1 MIAAL
6 FRGEGFRTSSG
17 TQPPTGASGLD
28 EVLLHAPQM
37 NLVLHHGLLRRHP
50 WLVLVHLVSAPRLFV
65 WPVTSKGEART
76 RIGSHKRKESERRVN
91 GAPRTRRVTAALM
104 TAAITLAALIFGPL
118 PASQAVVGGTP
129 TDITS
134 HPWQVLVIAT
144 PDNRLCGGSIV
155 DTQWVITAAHCVA
168 GLRAVDLDVHA
179 GISALSDRAPG
190 NQVPVVQVLVHPD
203 WDEANYRND
212 VALLQL
218 RDPLPIGSSMAP
230 IALPSG
236 QDAALWP
243 PAGTPATI
251 SGWGSTE
258 FDGAPSNQLRSAQVQ
273 ILGGPDTNEC
283 GRYGGSFSVDVEIC
297 AGLPQGGVDACQ
309 GDSGSPLVIEV
320 AGRPVLAGVTSVGFE
335 CARADYP
342 GIFTRLTSFVSWLQS
357 YVPALSGPPNAPQQV
372 AVSAIAG
379 ERIVVEW
386 QAPIVEPAPS
396 GYRAVTAPGGFSCEV
411 EGGAR
416 ACVIDGATAG
426 TLYEVTVAAIDAG
439 GNEVSADPVPVVSVD
454 GVTSEGARVK
464 PKRIATWAGLE
475 VAKKDKIWLAVR
487 PGSADVCTLLGT
499 KKKPRSVRADN
510 VGLCAVR
517 AIVVKPNG
525 KRSRAIAYVEIV

>member
-1 MIAAL
+1 M
-6 FRGEGFRTSSG
+6 T
-17 TQPPTGASGLD
+17 
-28 EVLLHAPQM
+28 
-37 NLVLHHGLLRRHP
+37 
-50 WLVLVHLVSAPRLFV
+50 
-65 WPVTSKGEART
+65 EART
-76 RIGSHKRKESERRVN
+76 RTAPDRRKDSERRVN
-91 GAPRTRRVTAALM
+91 GASRTLRVTAALI
-104 TAAITLAALIFGPL
+104 AAIATLGALLFGPA

-134 HPWQVLVIAT
+134 HPWQVLVIAS

-179 GISALSDRAPG
+179 GISALSDRGPG
-190 NQVPVVQVLVHPD
+190 NEIPVVQLLVHPD

-218 RDPLPIGSSMAP
+218 RDPLPVGSSMAP

-236 QDAALWP
+236 QDAAVWP

-258 FDGAPSNQLRSAQVQ
+258 FDGAPSNQLRSAEVQV
-273 ILGGPDTNEC
+273 LGGPDSTEC
-283 GRYGGSFSVDVEIC
+283 GRYGASFSADVEIC

-309 GDSGSPLVIEV
+309 GDSGSPLVIDV

-342 GIFTRLTSFVSWLQS
+342 GIFTRLTSFISWLQT

-379 ERIVVEW
+379 ERLVVEW
-386 QAPIVEPAPS
+386 QAPIVDPAPS
-396 GYRAVTAPGGFSCEV
+396 GYRAVTAPGGFSCAVDGE
-411 EGGAR
+411 AR
-416 ACVIDGATAG
+416 ACVIEGATAG
-426 TLYEVTVAAIDAG
+426 KLYEVTVSAIEAG
-439 GNEVSADPVPVVSVD
+439 GNEASADPVPVVSVN
-454 GVTSEGARVK
+454 GVTSEGVRIK
-464 PKRIATWAGLE
+464 PKKIARWAGLK
-475 VAKKDKIWLAVR
+475 VAKKDKIWLVVR
-487 PGSADVCTLLGT
+487 PGSADVCTRLGT
-499 KKKPRSVRADN
+499 RKQPRSVRADN

-525 KRSRAIAYVEIV
+525 KRSRGVAYVRIV